1 MGPCTENVYV
11 QGLNG
16 LTLGAWWGNT
26 IDIHGLIS
34 ISDSQ
39 TVYLYGLNVTSTSG
53 NGITIA
59 NSRVTLDAC
68 TSTGNPGIGLQ
79 VQGLSDVS
87 VIAPGTFDNNAGGGI
102 NVSDN
107 SLVTLLA
114 WSGGSFDISNNIGS
128 GVYVGRGSFTSLGN
142 TTIANNTFGSP
153 VNPGLGVDLRG
164 GATAQ
169 FGALFGPNVVRD
181 NQSGGVS
188 LQERAEISFWKFG
201 GAYYNIIQSN
211 GPVGLA
217 VAFGSQVT
225 FFDGTQITDHRSA
238 GVDVYAN
245 SQAYFYGQNQVLRNG
260 TGTDALSA
268 GIRVDGNSEV
278 FLRGGTISQ
287 NNGPGVLALVNSS
300 VDFSGVTF
308 GANIG
313 GIITCDSTA
322 TMVSDLAGPNTT
334 PAAGVRCKTPHA
346 LGNHQV
352 SNTPPSAPNLS
363 PYKAAQAR
371 YRKLATKH

>member
-1 MGPCTENVYV
+1 
-11 QGLNG
+11 
-16 LTLGAWWGNT
+16 
-26 IDIHGLIS
+26 
-34 ISDSQ
+34 
-39 TVYLYGLNVTSTSG
+39 
-53 NGITIA
+53 
-59 NSRVTLDAC
+59 
-68 TSTGNPGIGLQ
+68 
-79 VQGLSDVS
+79 
-87 VIAPGTFDNNAGGGI
+87 
-102 NVSDN
+102 
-107 SLVTLLA
+107 
-114 WSGGSFDISNNIGS
+114 
-128 GVYVGRGSFTSLGN
+128 
-142 TTIANNTFGSP
+142 

-300 VDFSGVTF
+300 VDLSGVTF
-308 GANIG
+308 GGNIG

-322 TMVSDLAGPNTT
+322 TMVSELAGPNVT

-352 SNTPPSAPNLS
+352 SHTPPSAPNLS